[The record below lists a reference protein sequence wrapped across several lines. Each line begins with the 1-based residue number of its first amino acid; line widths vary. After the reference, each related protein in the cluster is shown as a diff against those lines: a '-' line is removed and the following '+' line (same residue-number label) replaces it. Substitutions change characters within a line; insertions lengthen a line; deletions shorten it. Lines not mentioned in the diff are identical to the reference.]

1 MRTLLIWV
9 FIILVASYLA
19 IKVTENSLNIKE
31 TTYYEVWKQIELNNV
46 KKAELK
52 DNEITVELY
61 KPYDIKYYKIKAY
74 YPQDF
79 ELIKTLKDKNINF
92 KYTPSGDATIWFWIL
107 NLVPILLFIFLIL
120 AFIRQ
125 AQSGNSQAFNFTK
138 SRAKMFSQDM
148 PKVTFNDV
156 AGIDEVKEE
165 LKEIVEFL
173 KNRQKFIEMGARI
186 PKGVLLVGP
195 PGTGKTLL
203 GRAIAGEAG
212 VPFLYVSGSE
222 FVEMFVG
229 VGAARVRDLFE
240 QAKRNAPC
248 IVFIDEID
256 AVGRHR
262 GAGLGGG
269 HDEREQTLNQLL
281 VEMDGFEIN
290 SGIIVIAATNR
301 PDILDPALQRPGR
314 FDRQIFVGVPDVKG
328 REEILKI
335 HAKNKK
341 IDPNLDLKELAKR
354 TPGFTGADLEN
365 MLNEASL
372 IAVRKG
378 KKYIELE
385 DCEEAIEKVLMGPAR
400 KSLVMTEEERRITA
414 YHEAGHAIVAKFTPY
429 TDPVKKISI
438 VPRGP
443 SLGQTWQAPEK
454 DKYNYKKEELLSQI
468 KVLLGGRAAEEV
480 ILNICTTGAENDL
493 ERATKIARSMVTQF
507 GMSTLGLVSFEAS
520 KEVFLGRD
528 LVKEKKYSEG
538 TARLIDLEVSKII
551 NQAYNE
557 VIELINKYKDKLIKV
572 AETLLQQET
581 INEEEFNQLVQDN

>member
-1 MRTLLIWV
+1 NVQEATIKDKE
-9 FIILVASYLA
+9 IIA
-19 IKVTENSLNIKE
+19 
-31 TTYYEVWKQIELNNV
+31 
-46 KKAELK
+46 
-52 DNEITVELY
+52 ELY
-61 KPYDIKYYKIKAY
+61 KPVDSKYQKIKAY
-74 YPQDF
+74 YPNDYD
-79 ELIKTLKDKNINF
+79 LIKTLKDNKINF
-92 KYTPSGDATIWFWIL
+92 KYIPPADNTLWFWII
-107 NLVPILLFIFLIL
+107 NVVPFVIFILLLL
-120 AFIRQ
+120 AFFRQ
-125 AQSGNSQAFNFTK
+125 AQSGSSQAFSFTK
-138 SRAKMFSQDM
+138 SKARMFSQDM
-148 PKVTFNDV
+148 PKVTFSDV
-156 AGIDEVKEE
+156 AGINEVKEE
-165 LKEIVEFL
+165 LKEIVDFL
-173 KNRQKFIEMGARI
+173 KDRKSFTEMGARI

-212 VPFLYVSGSE
+212 VSFFYVSGSE

-240 QAKRNAPC
+240 QAKKNAPC

-281 VEMDGFEIN
+281 VEMDGFEVN
-290 SGIIVIAATNR
+290 SGIIILAATNR

-341 IDPNLDLKELAKR
+341 ISENLDLAELARR

-365 MLNEASL
+365 MLNEAAL

-378 KKYIELE
+378 KKVIEMD

-400 KSLVMTEEERRITA
+400 KSVVMSEEERKITA
-414 YHEAGHAIVAKFTPY
+414 YHEAGHAIVAKYTLY

-454 DKYNYKKEELLSQI
+454 DKYNYKKEELIAQI
-468 KVLLGGRAAEEV
+468 KVLLGGRAAEEE
-480 ILNICTTGAENDL
+480 ILNVCTTGAENDL
-493 ERATKIARSMVTQF
+493 ERATKIARSMVTQY
-507 GMSTLGLVSFEAS
+507 GMSSLGLISFEAS
-520 KEVFLGRD
+520 REVFLGRD
-528 LVKEKKYSEG
+528 FVKEKKYSEE
-538 TARLIDLEVSKII
+538 TARMIDLEVSKII
-551 NQAYNE
+551 DQCYQE
-557 VIELINKYKDKLIKV
+557 VRELINKYKEKLILI
-572 AETLLQQET
+572 ASTLLEKEV
-581 INEEEFNQLVQDN
+581 INEEEFNSLLA

>member
-1 MRTLLIWV
+1 MKAIIVWLMLIG
-9 FIILVASYLA
+9 LA
-19 IKVTENSLNIKE
+19 IYLSMILTEKSLNVKE
-31 TTYYEVWKQIELNNV
+31 TSYYELWKQIEDNNA
-46 KKAELK
+46 KEALIK
-52 DNEITVELY
+52 DNEIVIELY
-61 KPYDIKYYKIKAY
+61 KPFDQRYLKIKAY
-74 YPQDF
+74 YPQDY
-79 ELIKTLKDKNINF
+79 ELVKTLKDKGINF
-92 KYTPSGDATIWFWIL
+92 RYIPPADNTVWFWIL
-107 NLVPILLFIFLIL
+107 NIVPFVIFILLLL
-120 AFIRQ
+120 AFFRQ
-125 AQSGNSQAFNFTK
+125 AQSGSSQAFSFTK
-138 SRAKMFSQDM
+138 SRARMFSQDM
-148 PKVTFNDV
+148 PKVTFSDV

-165 LKEIVEFL
+165 LSEIVGFL
-173 KNRQKFIEMGARI
+173 KNRQKFIDMGARI

-212 VPFLYVSGSE
+212 VPFFYVSGSE

-229 VGAARVRDLFE
+229 VGAARVRDLFD
-240 QAKRNAPC
+240 QAKRNSPC

-281 VEMDGFEIN
+281 VEMDGFEVN
-290 SGIIVIAATNR
+290 SGVIVLAATNR

-314 FDRQIFVGVPDVKG
+314 FDRQIFVGPPDLKG

-335 HAKNKK
+335 HSRNKK
-341 IDPNLDLKELAKR
+341 IDPNLQLSELAKR

-365 MLNEASL
+365 MLNEAAL

-378 KKYIELE
+378 KQYIELQ

-400 KSLVMTEEERRITA
+400 KSMVMSDEERKITA

-429 TDPVKKISI
+429 SDPVKKISI

-454 DKYNYKKEELLSQI
+454 DKYNYKKEELLAQI

-480 ILNICTTGAENDL
+480 ILNVCTTGAENDL

-507 GMSTLGLVSFEAS
+507 GMSSLGLISLEAS
-520 KEVFLGRD
+520 REVFLGRD
-528 LVKEKKYSEG
+528 FVRERKYSEG
-538 TARLIDLEVSKII
+538 TARLIDLEVTKII
-551 NQAYNE
+551 NDCYNE
-557 VIELINKYKDKLIKV
+557 VKDIITNYKDKLITI
-572 AETLLQQET
+572 AETLLTKEV
-581 INEEEFNQLVQDN
+581 INEEEFNSLVV